1 MTPHLC
7 ASTDGSVSQ
16 DTGEVSPIGLLQTLA
31 ESVRVAYVIDFLS
44 LSLSENA
51 LLEIVNGKN
60 GFPSNSFL
68 KKKIFF

>member
-1 MTPHLC
+1 M
-7 ASTDGSVSQ
+7 
-16 DTGEVSPIGLLQTLA
+16 SPIGLLQTLA
-31 ESVRVAYVIDFLS
+31 ESVRVAYVKDFLS

-51 LLEIVNGKN
+51 LLELVNGKN